1 MMPGPDVVVACPHC
15 GAPHLRRSLA
25 SFNTLGLTIWTDGW
39 WEDPPMWMRVPVFS
53 RCASC
58 RELFRASELLP
69 LGDLTERTVPHEE
82 PATRVTLAHAGGRR
96 AEVMHLLSREL
107 GKSPTEA
114 RRVLDKLPASLG
126 AWNEELAGRLV
137 RRLVELGARVS
148 LESTTVQTTRSLL
161 PREWKEAP
169 RLEHPTEAELQFVLR
184 ENLLRPPAWEWEAR
198 QHLWWMSNAPHHQG
212 ASWRS
217 PWRRTRAVLSNL
229 HVLAHLVTSDS
240 DEHRLLR
247 AEAFRELEKRDESL
261 ALLDSAPFPAHLA
274 YIADFLRGH
283 LREFDFEVRRLPPPP
298 A

>member
-1 MMPGPDVVVACPHC
+1 MMPGPDVVIACPHC
-15 GAPHLRRSLA
+15 GAPHLLRSLA
-25 SFNTLGLTIWTDGW
+25 TGNTLGIAGWTDGW
-39 WEDPPMWMRVPVFS
+39 CEEPPMALRPPVFS

-58 RELFRASELLP
+58 HALFRAAGSRR
-69 LGDLTERTVPHEE
+69 LGELTERTVPHEE
-82 PATRVTLAHAGGRR
+82 PVTRVTLAHAGGRR
-96 AEVMHLLSREL
+96 AEAMHLLSREL

-114 RRVLDKLPASLG
+114 RRMLDKLPAPLG
-126 AWNEELAGRLV
+126 AWAEDVAGRLA

-148 LESTTVQTTRSLL
+148 LESTTAQSTRSLL

-169 RLEHPTEAELQFVLR
+169 RLEHPSEAELQFVLR

-240 DEHRLLR
+240 DENRLLR
-247 AEAFRELEKRDESL
+247 VEAFRELEKRDEAL
-261 ALLDSAPFPAHLA
+261 ALLDSAPFPAYLV
-274 YIADFLRGH
+274 YIADFLRGQ

>member
-15 GAPHLRRSLA
+15 GAPHLLRSLA
-25 SFNTLGLTIWTDGW
+25 TGNTLGIAGWTDGW
-39 WEDPPMWMRVPVFS
+39 CEEPPMALRPPVFS
-53 RCASC
+53 RCVSC
-58 RELFRASELLP
+58 HELFRAAESRR
-69 LGDLTERTVPHEE
+69 LGDLTERTAPHEE
-82 PATRVTLAHAGGRR
+82 SVTRVTLAHAGQRR

-114 RRVLDKLPASLG
+114 RRMLDKLPAPLG
-126 AWNEELAGRLV
+126 AWSEDVAGRLAK
-137 RRLVELGARVS
+137 RLVELGARVS
-148 LESTTVQTTRSLL
+148 LESTTAQSTRSVL
-161 PREWKEAP
+161 PSEWKEAP

-217 PWRRTRAVLSNL
+217 PWRRTRAVLSNM

-240 DEHRLLR
+240 DENRLLR
-247 AEAFRELEKRDESL
+247 VEAFRELEKRDEAL

-298 A
+298 

>member
-25 SFNTLGLTIWTDGW
+25 TFNTWGLAVWTDGW
-39 WEDPPMWMRVPVFS
+39 WEDPPMALRVPVFS

-58 RELFRASELLP
+58 RELFRARELPP
-69 LGDLTERTVPHEE
+69 LGDLTERTVPDEE

-114 RRVLDKLPASLG
+114 RRMLDTLPASLG
-126 AWNEELAGRLV
+126 AWNEEVVGRLS
-137 RRLVELGARVS
+137 RRLVELGARFS
-148 LESTTVQTTRSLL
+148 LEPTSVQTTRSLL

-169 RLEHPTEAELQFVLR
+169 RLTHPTEAELQFVLR
-184 ENLLRPPAWEWEAR
+184 ENLLRPPEWEWEAR

-212 ASWRS
+212 ESWRS

-229 HVLAHLVTSDS
+229 HVLASLVVSDS

-247 AEAFRELEKRDESL
+247 VEAYRELEKRDEAL
-261 ALLDSAPFPAHLA
+261 ALLDSAPFCADLG

-283 LREFDFEVRRLPPPP
+283 LRAFDFEVRRLPPPP
-298 A
+298 